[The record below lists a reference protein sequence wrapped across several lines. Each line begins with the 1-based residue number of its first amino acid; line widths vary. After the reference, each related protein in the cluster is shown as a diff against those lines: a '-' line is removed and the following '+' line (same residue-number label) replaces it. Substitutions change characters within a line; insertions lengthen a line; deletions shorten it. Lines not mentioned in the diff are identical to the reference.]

1 MEEKRE
7 RWISRPA
14 FILAAVG
21 SAVGLGNV
29 WRFPHVAFQNGGG
42 AFLIPYFIALLTTGI
57 PVMIL
62 EYGLGQRLQGS
73 TSYALS
79 KVSKKFEFVGW
90 WALTIGTFISL
101 YYCVVMGWAWRYLA
115 VSLKMPWGE
124 ETKDYFYNT
133 ILKIS
138 SGPLDIGSLNWPII
152 MGLALTWVCIYF
164 IIYKGVIR
172 VGKVVYI
179 TVPLP
184 IILLVI
190 LFFRG
195 ITLPG
200 AIEGIKFYLT
210 PDFSVLKDPG
220 VWLAA
225 YGQIFFS
232 LSLGFGI
239 LMAYASYKPRD
250 SEITNNAFITS
261 LANCGTSFFAG
272 FAVFSILGYLAQ
284 IQGKAVADVAA
295 GGPGLAFVAYPL
307 ALSKLP
313 ALGGLCSFAFFLM
326 LLTLGIDSAF
336 SIVEGV
342 VSGLH
347 DKWEFKKSTI
357 IFWFCVFGFLGGL
370 IFATG
375 AGLYWL
381 DIVDHWMNN
390 FGLTIIGLAE
400 CLIIGYAYDIKGFRK
415 YLNEVSEIQLGSW
428 WDICIKYVTPGILG
442 IILILNFYKEFSGPY
457 ESYPMKALFIGGWGV
472 AILAM
477 VMGVLISDIKKII
490 KVSVIAGVLAL
501 SLMVHF
507 LQVSDMARMIVMLLF
522 GVVVLFGGL
531 TWCILIAYRSG
542 KKARYVDAECATDL
556 CEVEELEE

>member
-1 MEEKRE
+1 MEEHRE
-7 RWISRPA
+7 RWVNRPA
-14 FILAAVG
+14 FIMAAVG

-42 AFLIPYFIALLTTGI
+42 AFLIPYFIALFTTGI
-57 PVMIL
+57 PLMIL

-73 TSYALS
+73 ASYALG
-79 KVSKKFEFVGW
+79 KISKKFEFVGW
-90 WALTIGTFISL
+90 WALAVGTFISL
-101 YYCVVMGWAWRYLA
+101 YYCVVMGWAWRYMA

-124 ETKDYFYNT
+124 NTGDYFMKT
-133 ILKIS
+133 VLKTTG
-138 SGPLDIGSLNWPII
+138 GPFELGGLNWPIVA
-152 MGLALTWVCIYF
+152 GLALTWLCIYF

-172 VGKVVYI
+172 VGKVVYV

-200 AIEGIKFYLT
+200 AMEGLKFYLT
-210 PDFSVLKDPG
+210 PDFSVLTNPR

-239 LMAYASYKPRD
+239 LMAYASYKPKD

-261 LANCGTSFFAG
+261 LANCGISFFAG
-272 FAVFSILGYLAQ
+272 FAVFSTLGYLAH

-313 ALGGLCSFAFFLM
+313 ALGSLCAVAFFLM

-342 VSGLH
+342 LSGLH
-347 DKWEFKKSTI
+347 DKWQVKKSKLTLY
-357 IFWFCVFGFLGGL
+357 FCIFGFLGGL
-370 IFATG
+370 VFATG
-375 AGLYWL
+375 AGLFWL
-381 DIVDHWMNN
+381 DIVDNWMNC
-390 FGLTIIGLAE
+390 FGLTVIGLAE
-400 CLIIGYAYDIKGFRK
+400 CLIVGYAYDIKGFRK
-415 YLNEVSEIQLGSW
+415 YLNEVSEIQLGVW
-428 WDICIKYVTPGILG
+428 WDVCIKYITPLVLG
-442 IILILNFYKEFSGPY
+442 IILILNFYTEYSRPY
-457 ESYPMKALFIGGWGV
+457 ENYPTKALVIGGW
-472 AILAM
+472 A
-477 VMGVLISDIKKII
+477 
-490 KVSVIAGVLAL
+490 VSVLAL
-501 SLMVHF
+501 VL
-507 LQVSDMARMIVMLLF
+507 
-522 GVVVLFGGL
+522 GVV
-531 TWCILIAYRSG
+531 IAKLRGSG
-542 KKARYVDAECATDL
+542 EDESEDAEG
-556 CEVEELEE
+556 EEA